1 MEGRDELPGAVYREV
16 FDGVDDG
23 LVLLDPETCRIADV
37 NGAFAGI
44 VGENQDSLVGRTLVS
59 VSNNDSHAAVA
70 YAVAM
75 VERAAAGEPQSFEWT
90 DRDAG
95 GEEMDLEV
103 RFSPVAVDGVDLVLG
118 VVRDVT
124 DERERERALLRRK
137 ERLEE
142 FASVVS
148 HDLRGPLN
156 VVEGELN
163 RYRETGTTEH
173 LDAVEAARCHLDRVV
188 TDLLALARD
197 GRTIGETEPTSL
209 EAVAR
214 RAWALVDE
222 HGATLEVTTD
232 LTIDADP
239 GRLTRALENL
249 FRNAVEH
256 GSTSPRSQARE
267 NSVEHGSAC
276 SRTQSG
282 DAVEHGSTFDQRPSG
297 VDGAAEP
304 DTADGRATTDG
315 SGERCSAT
323 DGRGGD
329 PLEVRVGSLDGER
342 GFFVADDGSGIPPAT
357 RERAF
362 DPGFTTVADG
372 TGLGLAIVHRI
383 FEAHGWSVE
392 VTESETGGARFV
404 VRGVTPVA
412 RADQ

>member
-1 MEGRDELPGAVYREV
+1 
-16 FDGVDDG
+16 
-23 LVLLDPETCRIADV
+23 
-37 NGAFAGI
+37 
-44 VGENQDSLVGRTLVS
+44 
-59 VSNNDSHAAVA
+59 
-70 YAVAM
+70 
-75 VERAAAGEPQSFEWT
+75 
-90 DRDAG
+90 
-95 GEEMDLEV
+95 
-103 RFSPVAVDGVDLVLG
+103 
-118 VVRDVT
+118 
-124 DERERERALLRRK
+124 
-137 ERLEE
+137 
-142 FASVVS
+142 
-148 HDLRGPLN
+148 
-156 VVEGELN
+156 
-163 RYRETGTTEH
+163 
-173 LDAVEAARCHLDRVV
+173 
-188 TDLLALARD
+188 
-197 GRTIGETEPTSL
+197 
-209 EAVAR
+209 VAR

-267 NSVEHGSAC
+267 NSVEHGSTC

>member
-1 MEGRDELPGAVYREV
+1 MVGRDELPGAVYREV
-16 FDGVDDG
+16 FDGVEEG

-44 VGENQDSLVGRTLVS
+44 VGENRDSLLGRTLVS

-70 YAVAM
+70 YGVAM

-90 DRDAG
+90 DRDADG
-95 GEEMDLEV
+95 AELELEI
-103 RFSPVAVDGVDLVLG
+103 RLSPVVVDGADLVLG

-156 VVEGELN
+156 VVEGELD
-163 RYRETGTTEH
+163 RYRETGTAEH
-173 LDAVEAARCHLDRVV
+173 LDAIEAARRHLDRVV
-188 TDLLALARD
+188 TDLLDLARD
-197 GRTIGETEPTSL
+197 GRTIGEREAVPL
-209 EAVAR
+209 GAVAR
-214 RAWALVDE
+214 RAWGLVDE
-222 HGATLEVTTD
+222 RGATLEVTGD
-232 LTIDADP
+232 LTVRADP

-249 FRNAVEH
+249 FRNSVEHGSTSDLTEPDDAVEH
-256 GSTSPRSQARE
+256 GSTSDLTEPD
-267 NSVEHGSAC
+267 
-276 SRTQSG
+276 
-282 DAVEHGSTFDQRPSG
+282 DAVEHGSTSSRPRAHE
-297 VDGAAEP
+297 DAEEH
-304 DTADGRATTDG
+304 G
-315 SGERCSAT
+315 SGRDRLSGEAH
-323 DGRGGD
+323 GD
-329 PLEVRVGSLDGER
+329 RADELEVRVGPLDDGR
-342 GFFVADDGSGIPPAT
+342 GFFVADDGTGFPPAT

-383 FEAHGWSVE
+383 FEAHGWSVRAE
-392 VTESETGGARFV
+392 ESRAGGARFE

-412 RADQ
+412 RPGR